1 MPFPPYTV
9 LCTMSACRRPAIYKV
24 AARWS
29 DGSTTELKTYAL
41 CCAECLPGAFALAG
55 AKRAACRLAPGE
67 TLDPPGIYELQRG
80 GRDKDLKRRE
90 DLEQLLKAAPGP
102 RP

>member
-1 MPFPPYTV
+1 MSFPPYTV
-9 LCTMSACRRPAIYKV
+9 FCTTPDCRRPAVYKV

-41 CCAECLPGAFALAG
+41 CCAECLPDAFARA
-55 AKRAACRLAPGE
+55 AVKRAGCRLAPGE

-80 GRDKDLKRRE
+80 GRDRDLKRRH
-90 DLEQLLKAAPGP
+90 DLEQLLGTAPGP
-102 RP
+102 QP